1 MVATR
6 RCSST
11 WFDMSHISSKNLV
24 DIQDSLLKPPTCN
37 HPTIGWV
44 GNPRIPN
51 WLMGWSNFWPFWTCG
66 AKQRGTWTCIE
77 AWEFQGGPTTTTCQ
91 PFFFPREL
99 AGLILGIM
107 KPKTISSENSST
119 SNSCQSL
126 EAVVPAISED
136 EWNVIKAVTSVC
148 FGDGPWYRCGIPCR
162 VVESYT
168 VILESIVLYTCTCVC
183 ICICIFR

>member
-1 MVATR
+1 
-6 RCSST
+6 
-11 WFDMSHISSKNLV
+11 
-24 DIQDSLLKPPTCN
+24 
-37 HPTIGWV
+37 
-44 GNPRIPN
+44 
-51 WLMGWSNFWPFWTCG
+51 
-66 AKQRGTWTCIE
+66 
-77 AWEFQGGPTTTTCQ
+77 
-91 PFFFPREL
+91 
-99 AGLILGIM
+99 M